1 MGVHRMLHTLFL
13 VKFGVIDYSLSYLHS
28 NFDVGHSSTLVSP
41 IGQICTY
48 IYNSNSATWCH
59 GNTISNSSVS
69 QIFYHYLFFSEFFF
83 QVFSYKFHLIWKH
96 QETNPNKNLRFLIC
110 DGLPITHKRTW
121 QLSLQIGSEGT
132 WAIRLCIDTH
142 LATYILSNSFV
153 FICNFFNCCLQLYFF
168 T

>member
-83 QVFSYKFHLIWKH
+83 SSLLLQVSF
-96 QETNPNKNLRFLIC
+96 NLEASG
-110 DGLPITHKRTW
+110 DQPEQK
-121 QLSLQIGSEGT
+121 S
-132 WAIRLCIDTH
+132 
-142 LATYILSNSFV
+142 
-153 FICNFFNCCLQLYFF
+153 
-168 T
+168 